1 MHGPVAP
8 RFLTSFMPIGAVDR
22 MVLATGHGLSPL
34 ISEVKSLFS
43 LKIVSL
49 ITLGAE
55 RQPMGLL
62 THGREADMSA
72 AIILSTIRGREI
84 MGLKQAGGCEAVG
97 RWRVTTIRSITRS
110 LETLARLEGE
120 ALLSMTILMSDR
132 WRPCVWLGIA

>member
-1 MHGPVAP
+1 MHDPVAP
-8 RFLTSFMPIGAVDR
+8 RFFLSFIAIGEVDR
-22 MVLATGHGLSPL
+22 MVLATDRGLSPL

-49 ITLGAE
+49 ITSMAV

-97 RWRVTTIRSITRS
+97 RWRFTTIRSITRS
-110 LETLARLEGE
+110 LETLVRLEVE
-120 ALLSMTILMSDR
+120 PLLSMTILMSDR
-132 WRPCVWLGIA
+132 